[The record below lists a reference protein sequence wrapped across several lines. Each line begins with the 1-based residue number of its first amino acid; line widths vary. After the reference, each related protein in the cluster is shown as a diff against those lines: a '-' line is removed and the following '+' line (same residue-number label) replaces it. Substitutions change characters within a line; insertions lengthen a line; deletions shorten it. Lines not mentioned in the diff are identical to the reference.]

1 MFIRRLISSYLLSAI
16 RVVSSAFLKLL
27 ISLPAILI
35 PACTSSSL
43 EFHIMYSAY
52 KLNKQGDN
60 IQPWH
65 TPFPLELVRCSMSSS
80 NCCFLTFIQIS
91 QEAGQV
97 VWYSHLLQNF
107 PQFVVIHTVKGFSIV
122 NEAEVDVLLE
132 FSCFFDNL
140 MDGHNLISCSSAFS
154 KSSFYIW
161 KFSVHILLKP
171 NLNDFE
177 HYHASMWNEQIVW

>member
-1 MFIRRLISSYLLSAI
+1 MI
-16 RVVSSAFLKLL
+16 
-27 ISLPAILI
+27 
-35 PACTSSSL
+35 
-43 EFHIMYSAY
+43 
-52 KLNKQGDN
+52 
-60 IQPWH
+60 
-65 TPFPLELVRCSMSSS
+65 
-80 NCCFLTFIQIS
+80 
-91 QEAGQV
+91 
-97 VWYSHLLQNF
+97 WYSHLLQNF

-140 MDGHNLISCSSAFS
+140 MDGHNLISGSSAFS

-177 HYHASMWNEQIVW
+177 HYHASM